1 MQPLIALR
9 RTSRSLPGHLTLWQ
23 IFWGVPM
30 AVVFL
35 RMNYVEGTLSLTW
48 ALWCILCAS
57 AGALVVVTSLP
68 LHFTSVPLSE
78 PVQSSSRALCPMC
91 SGSKRKERAP
101 CTKQRFARR
110 CAPRLE
116 IPPASPSRCLC
127 TERCSRTK

>member
-57 AGALVVVTSLP
+57 AGALVVGALFW
-68 LHFTSVPLSE
+68 FTFFRGLV
-78 PVQSSSRALCPMC
+78 
-91 SGSKRKERAP
+91 SGNKP
-101 CTKQRFARR
+101 
-110 CAPRLE
+110 
-116 IPPASPSRCLC
+116 
-127 TERCSRTK
+127 